1 MISNRD
7 ILKRL
12 LLTLIIIFSAAITA
26 SATSPWEETSRPKTQ
41 QTDKPVGENDDIEVI
56 IKDGWIYI
64 TATKSIQIKIFT
76 ILGQQISAETL
87 QAGTH
92 RMHLTSR
99 GIYILKTGTIT
110 RRIVI

>member
-1 MISNRD
+1 M
-7 ILKRL
+7 KRL
-12 LLTLIIIFSAAITA
+12 LLTLIIIFSAAATA
-26 SATSPWEETSRPKTQ
+26 SAASPWEEVSRQKTQ
-41 QTDKPVGENDDIEVI
+41 QTERPAGENDDIEVT

-64 TATKSIQIKIFT
+64 TATKSVQIKIFT
-76 ILGQQISAETL
+76 ILGQQISSETL
-87 QAGTH
+87 QTGTH